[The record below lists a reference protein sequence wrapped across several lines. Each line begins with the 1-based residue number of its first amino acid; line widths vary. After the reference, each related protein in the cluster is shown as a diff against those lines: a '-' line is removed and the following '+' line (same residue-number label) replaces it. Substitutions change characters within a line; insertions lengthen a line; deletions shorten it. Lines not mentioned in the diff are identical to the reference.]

1 MRILAIIPARYSS
14 VRFPGKPLAD
24 INGKPMVQRVYE
36 QIKKCSSI
44 KDIVVATDDERIIN
58 AVNSFGG
65 KALLTLPDH
74 QSGTDRCAE
83 VIQRH
88 KENFDVIINVQG
100 DEPFIAPDQIELIA
114 SCFKNQEIQI
124 ATLIKRITQSP
135 ELFDSS
141 KVKVVINEK
150 EEAMYFSRFP
160 IPFLRGLS
168 EELWLENSVYYKH
181 IGIYGYRTE
190 VLSQIVKLPVHLLEK
205 AESLEQL
212 RWLTNGYRIQTALT
226 ELESISVDTIEDLN
240 AARKFL
246 NEGTDFH
253 S

>member
-1 MRILAIIPARYSS
+1 MRILAIIPVRYSS

-240 AARKFL
+240 AARKYL
-246 NEGTDFH
+246 NEGTDLH

>member
-212 RWLTNGYRIQTALT
+212 RWLANGYRIQTALT
-226 ELESISVDTIEDLN
+226 ELESISVDTIEDLK

-246 NEGTDFH
+246 NEGTDLH

>member
-160 IPFLRGLS
+160 IPFLRGVS

-246 NEGTDFH
+246 NEGTDLH